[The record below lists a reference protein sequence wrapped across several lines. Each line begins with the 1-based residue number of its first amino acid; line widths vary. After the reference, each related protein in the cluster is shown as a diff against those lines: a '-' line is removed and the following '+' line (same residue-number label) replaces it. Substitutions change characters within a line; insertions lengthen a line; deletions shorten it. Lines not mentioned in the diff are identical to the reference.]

1 MIFEEKKVNLK
12 NGRVCTL
19 RSVET
24 KDAKDMIEYLRTVSA
39 ETPFLLRNED
49 EVTFTLEAEEQLLE
63 SKRNQPREIMMVAE
77 VEGILAGNCGI
88 VTNGDLRRVSHRC
101 GFAIALKEAYW
112 NIGIGSAMMDY
123 AFSLAKSMHYEQIEL
138 EVVEGND
145 RAKNLYERFGFRET
159 GKNIRALKY
168 DDGSYRDEYKM
179 VKLLADADCC
189 KN

>member
-112 NIGIGSAMMDY
+112 NIGIGSAMMD
-123 AFSLAKSMHYEQIEL
+123 
-138 EVVEGND
+138 
-145 RAKNLYERFGFRET
+145 
-159 GKNIRALKY
+159 
-168 DDGSYRDEYKM
+168 
-179 VKLLADADCC
+179 
-189 KN
+189 